1 MIIDVLLIILFNT
14 ENFIKMS
21 DIGSE
26 RDETEVFYEKKEKI
40 VIEKDK
46 SRPSTT
52 KVFVTQRGKVT
63 R

>member
-1 MIIDVLLIILFNT
+1 
-14 ENFIKMS
+14 MS